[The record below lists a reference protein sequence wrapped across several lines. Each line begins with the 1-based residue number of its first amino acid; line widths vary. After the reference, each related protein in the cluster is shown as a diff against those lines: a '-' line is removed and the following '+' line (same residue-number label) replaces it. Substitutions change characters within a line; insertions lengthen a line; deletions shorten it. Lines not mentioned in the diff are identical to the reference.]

1 MQIYLGLVIFAPNS
15 KIQMGLQDILSISGK
30 GGLFRLVGTMKNGVI
45 VESLLDGKK
54 TPAHAHNRI
63 SALSDISIYGED
75 SEKPLAEIMKAIVVK
90 YNAEVIGYKKWS
102 GADLKSEFSDI
113 FPDYD
118 DERVYTSDIKK
129 IYQWTNLLLDNKVI
143 DLEWANSEEPV
154 SDTESPA
161 EETEG

>member
-1 MQIYLGLVIFAPNS
+1 
-15 KIQMGLQDILSISGK
+15 MGLQDILSISGK

-75 SEKPLAEIMKAIVVK
+75 GEKPLAEIMKAIIIK
-90 YNAEVIGYKKWS
+90 YNGEAIAYKKWS
-102 GADLKSEFSDI
+102 GAEMKSEFMEI

-118 DERVYTSDIKK
+118 EERVYSSDIKK
-129 IYQWTNLLLDNKVI
+129 VYQWTNLLLQKEVVS
-143 DLEWANSEEPV
+143 LEWANTEEK
-154 SDTESPA
+154 
-161 EETEG
+161 EEKTAVQED